1 MSRITVT
8 TKLDEEEFK
17 AIVGIAKM
25 KGESVCGLLKRL
37 CRAEITEGST
47 AETIG
52 STGLSEI
59 SNLYEIEEEK
69 LVKNVKFL
77 LDSGKLHVV
86 DGKMKWNP
94 MAMTGEYF
102 SLDDKIELMG
112 ISEIE
117 KNRLKKRIAETLD
130 RISGTDD
137 IGNGAGV

>member
-8 TKLDEEEFK
+8 TKLDEEEYK

-52 STGLSEI
+52 STELSEI
-59 SNLYEIEEEK
+59 CHLYNIKEESLIK
-69 LVKNVKFL
+69 DVKFL
-77 LDSGKLHVV
+77 LDSGKIHIS
-86 DGKMKWNP
+86 DGKMMWRP
-94 MAMTGEYF
+94 MAMTAEYF

-112 ISEIE
+112 ISEKE